1 MKRSDAVQMIYDLL
15 KPWESSMIEVRT
27 AEQVLTLIEEKIKM
41 QPPIW
46 FQDCTETD
54 YMGRTTGHVIPRT
67 QWEPEPKKKRKPR
80 KAK

>member
-1 MKRSDAVQMIYDLL
+1 MKRSDALKEILEVLL
-15 KPWESSMIEVRT
+15 PWESSKIEIRT
-27 AEQVLTLIEEKIKM
+27 AEAVMKVIEEKIKM

-46 FQDCTETD
+46 FQDCTDTD
-54 YMGRTTGHVIPRT
+54 YMGRTVGHVIPRT